1 MRLKQSDLKPY
12 VVKESIPKKDTD
24 GTTYEGWTDEGHTI
38 RANIQPAGGKT
49 MSEMYGE
56 RLAYM
61 LTLYAELGTNLKESD
76 GLCIYVSSDSDPD
89 YKVIAIPRWNSHT
102 VAVLEKVT

>member
-24 GTTYEGWTDEGHTI
+24 GTTYEGWADEGHTI
-38 RANIQPAGGKT
+38 RANIQPAGGKI

-61 LTLYAELGTNLKESD
+61 LTLYTEKSTNLKETN
-76 GLCIYVSSDSDPD
+76 GLCVYVSSDQDPD
-89 YKVIAIPRWNSHT
+89 YRVIAIRRWSSHT